1 MRSWY
6 LAPVL
11 PFFLAAC
18 GSADHAAVLETVRLT
33 EQAQHEAMAAHDV
46 DGVARVYADNA
57 AVTVPGGASATGR
70 EEIANAYQTLL
81 ADAGMALTIEGGP
94 GWAAESGELAVTT
107 FTGTLTR
114 TDPQTGAQ
122 VVYPVD
128 NQSVWRRKDG
138 TGWQIVS
145 ERTVTGEQ
153 QGAPVTAQAETTNP
167 AAG

>member
-6 LAPVL
+6 FAPML

-18 GSADHAAVLETVRLT
+18 GGVDQNETLDAVRLT
-33 EQAQHEAMAAHDV
+33 EQAHHEAMAAHDV

-57 AVTVPGGASATGR
+57 AVTVPGGASAEGR
-70 EEIANAYQTLL
+70 EAISKAYTALL
-81 ADAGMALTIEGGP
+81 SDAGMKLDIKAGP

-114 TDPQTGAQ
+114 TDPVTGAA

-128 NQSVWRRKDG
+128 NQSVWHRANG
-138 TGWQIVS
+138 SSWQIVS

-153 QGAPVTAQAETTNP
+153 QGAAAEGVSAE
-167 AAG
+167 AAAE